1 MADPTYTYTW
11 GFQDLD
17 PIGRNASDPDK
28 DLVTVIHWKLTATSS
43 DGLSAKRVGFITLT
57 KGDTVIPFEDLT
69 KDNLLSWVKNSLGS
83 SAVVDA
89 ETELKNNII
98 EQRTPATVFG
108 TPSSW
113 SS

>member
-1 MADPTYTYTW
+1 MKSNDQIFEGKT
-11 GFQDLD
+11 
-17 PIGRNASDPDK
+17 
-28 DLVTVIHWKLTATSS
+28 
-43 DGLSAKRVGFITLT
+43 
-57 KGDTVIPFEDLT
+57 FEDLT

-83 SAVVDA
+83 SAIVDA